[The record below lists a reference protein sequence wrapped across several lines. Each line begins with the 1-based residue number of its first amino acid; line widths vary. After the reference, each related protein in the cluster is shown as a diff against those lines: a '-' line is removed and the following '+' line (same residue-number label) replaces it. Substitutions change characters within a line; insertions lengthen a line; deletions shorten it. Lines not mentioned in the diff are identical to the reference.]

1 MTRRF
6 VILTIALL
14 AAAQFSLAQFSAA
27 QSTNQ
32 KRDTGPRAL
41 ALLELSPNGT
51 GHLVPVAIMYNGDF
65 FDASAYKADPVPMAL
80 DSGTVYEAVHTG
92 VSQGLF
98 TIATA
103 AQTGI
108 YWTGRGKWQDSAT
121 VAAVAAA
128 KKKLAQAEEKPPTLS
143 DPDSGPPKLLRRSP
157 ESKSESKPP
166 SPATEPARPNAPS
179 SASAPP
185 QNPAPAASKTAPAS
199 PAPSESKPSQTTSA
213 PSAPA
218 TSTSAKAEAPPASSA
233 PAAEPAPAT
242 PDPSEVS
249 DEEDPNRPRLDR
261 GKPSAS
267 RKNQTRESNGDSN
280 SKATTSKTA
289 ASTKSG
295 ASPSSPKNSSSE
307 SQGASVLEASVQEI
321 PAISDAS
328 GPEPRSY
335 AFPLKPGEADQ
346 FRKKLLAQATQLI
359 QAKIKRESS
368 GTPAHRATRTSA
380 KSKSTAHTPEPTFQ
394 DVKLRV
400 FDLSSSNQALMVLE
414 ATAQV
419 AGLSEPQQITIVAR
433 QDLYGDLHDSLANL
447 TDEKHLDVIPRMDL
461 IDVVDADGD
470 GRGELLFRET
480 SDEGRAY
487 SIYRV
492 IGDQLY
498 QLYKST
504 PQ

>member
-6 VILTIALL
+6 VILTAALL
-14 AAAQFSLAQFSAA
+14 VLAQLSLAQFSSARP
-27 QSTNQ
+27 STQ

-41 ALLELSPNGT
+41 ALLELSPDGA
-51 GHLVPVAIMYNGDF
+51 GHLVPIAIMIGDDF

-80 DSGTVYEAVHTG
+80 DSGTVYEAVQTG

-98 TIATA
+98 TITTA

-108 YWTGRGKWQDSAT
+108 YWTGRGKWQDSAQ
-121 VAAVAAA
+121 VASAAAA
-128 KKKLAQAEEKPPTLS
+128 KKKRAEAKPPTLS

-157 ESKSESKPP
+157 EGKSESKPSSP
-166 SPATEPARPNAPS
+166 SGEPAKPNT
-179 SASAPP
+179 SATASVPP
-185 QNPAPAASKTAPAS
+185 QSPAPAASKTAPAS
-199 PAPSESKPSQTTSA
+199 PAPSESKPAQTTPAPPAPTTSA
-213 PSAPA
+213 
-218 TSTSAKAEAPPASSA
+218 SAKAEAPPAAPA
-233 PAAEPAPAT
+233 PAAAPTPPT

-249 DEEDPNRPRLDR
+249 DEQDPNRPRLDR
-261 GKPSAS
+261 GKPTAA
-267 RKNQTRESNGDSN
+267 RKNQVREPNGALN
-280 SKATTSKTA
+280 SKTA
-289 ASTKSG
+289 NAKNAASAKPRA
-295 ASPSSPKNSSSE
+295 ASSSPKASSTSE
-307 SQGASVLEASVQEI
+307 GPSVPDSVQEI
-321 PAISDAS
+321 PAISDAA

-346 FRKKLLAQATQLI
+346 FRKKLVAQATQLVD
-359 QAKIKRESS
+359 AKIKQQSS
-368 GTPAHRATRTSA
+368 GEPVHRATRASA
-380 KSKSTAHTPEPTFQ
+380 KSKPIAHLPEPTFQ
-394 DVKLRV
+394 NVKLRV
-400 FDLSSSNQALMVLE
+400 FDLSSSNQALMVLQ
-414 ATAQV
+414 ATAQA
-419 AGLSEPQQITIVAR
+419 AGLAEPQQITIVAR
-433 QDLYGDLHDSLANL
+433 QDLYGELHDALANI
-447 TDEKHLDVIPRMDL
+447 TDEKHLDVISQMDL

>member
-1 MTRRF
+1 MPRRF
-6 VILTIALL
+6 VICAVLLLTMTPLSW
-14 AAAQFSLAQFSAA
+14 AQFSTARPAV
-27 QSTNQ
+27 Q

-51 GHLVPVAIMYNGDF
+51 GRLVPIAIMIGDDF

-80 DSGTVYEAVHTG
+80 DSGTVYEAMQTG

-98 TIATA
+98 TISTA

-108 YWTGRGKWQDSAT
+108 YWTGRGKWQTSAEI
-121 VAAVAAA
+121 AAAAAA
-128 KKKLAQAEEKPPTLS
+128 KKKRAQAEDKPPTLS
-143 DPDSGPPKLLRRSP
+143 DPDSGPPKLLRRSV
-157 ESKSESKPP
+157 ESKPSSP
-166 SPATEPARPNAPS
+166 PAEPAKPSASSPA
-179 SASAPP
+179 P
-185 QNPAPAASKTAPAS
+185 QNPAPTASKTAPAS
-199 PAPSESKPSQTTSA
+199 PAPDQSKPAEPKSTQSTPA
-213 PSAPA
+213 PTAPA

-233 PAAEPAPAT
+233 PAAAPAPAS
-242 PDPSEVS
+242 PDPSEAS

-267 RKNQTRESNGDSN
+267 RKRQATEANGS
-280 SKATTSKTA
+280 SKSSLNTKTA
-289 ASTKSG
+289 ASAKPG
-295 ASPSSPKNSSSE
+295 ASPLTPKTSSAFEGP
-307 SQGASVLEASVQEI
+307 SVPDSVQEI

-328 GPEPRSY
+328 GPEPRPY

-346 FRKKLLAQATQLI
+346 FRKKLLEQATQLVD
-359 QAKIKRESS
+359 AKIKQQSS
-368 GTPAHRATRTSA
+368 GVSVHRTVRTSA
-380 KSKSTAHTPEPTFQ
+380 KSKSTAHVPAPTFEN
-394 DVKLRV
+394 VKLRI

-419 AGLSEPQQITIVAR
+419 AGLAEPQQITIVAR
-433 QDLYGDLHDSLANL
+433 QDLYGDLHDALANV
-447 TDEKHLDVIPRMDL
+447 TDQRHLDVIPQMDL

>member
-6 VILTIALL
+6 VILTGVLL
-14 AAAQFSLAQFSAA
+14 TLAQLSLAQFSSTP
-27 QSTNQ
+27 STNQ

-80 DSGTVYEAVHTG
+80 DSGTVYEAMHTG
-92 VSQGLF
+92 TSEGLF
-98 TIATA
+98 TITTA

-108 YWTGRGKWQDSAT
+108 YWTGQGKWQTSAE
-121 VAAVAAA
+121 VAAIAAA
-128 KKKLAQAEEKPPTLS
+128 KKKRAQAEEKPPTLS

-157 ESKSESKPP
+157 ESKSESKPS
-166 SPATEPARPNAPS
+166 SPAAEPAKP
-179 SASAPP
+179 SASSPASVPP
-185 QNPAPAASKTAPAS
+185 PNPAPAASKSAPAS
-199 PAPSESKPSQTTSA
+199 PAASESKPSQTPPA
-213 PSAPA
+213 PPVPG
-218 TSTSAKAEAPPASSA
+218 TSTSTKAEAPPASA
-233 PAAEPAPAT
+233 PAATPVTAT

-267 RKNQTRESNGDSN
+267 RKTRESNGAPN
-280 SKATTSKTA
+280 SKTA
-289 ASTKSG
+289 ASAKPG
-295 ASPSSPKNSSSE
+295 ASPSGLKNSSSAAE
-307 SQGASVLEASVQEI
+307 GASVLEASVQEI

-346 FRKKLLAQATQLI
+346 FRKKLLEQARQLI

-368 GTPAHRATRTSA
+368 GEQVHHTTRTAA
-380 KSKSTAHTPEPTFQ
+380 KNKSTVHAPEPTFQ
-394 DVKLRV
+394 NVKLRV

-419 AGLSEPQQITIVAR
+419 AGLAEPQQITIVAR
-433 QDLYGDLHDSLANL
+433 QDLYGDLHDSLANI

>member
-6 VILTIALL
+6 VISTGVVLTL
-14 AAAQFSLAQFSAA
+14 AQLSLAQFSSARP
-27 QSTNQ
+27 STQ

-41 ALLELSPNGT
+41 ALLELSPKGPAQ
-51 GHLVPVAIMYNGDF
+51 LVPIAIMIGDDF

-80 DSGTVYEAVHTG
+80 DSGTVYEAVKTG

-98 TIATA
+98 TIKDA

-108 YWTGRGKWQDSAT
+108 YWSGRGKWQTSAEI
-121 VAAVAAA
+121 AAAAAA
-128 KKKLAQAEEKPPTLS
+128 KKARAKEKPPTLA
-143 DPDSGPPKLLRRSP
+143 DDDSGPPKLLRRSP
-157 ESKSESKPP
+157 DSKSSLPAAEPVKP
-166 SPATEPARPNAPS
+166 SAPS

-185 QNPAPAASKTAPAS
+185 QNPAPPASKSAPAPSAASKSPQSAAAP
-199 PAPSESKPSQTTSA
+199 PAL
-213 PSAPA
+213 
-218 TSTSAKAEAPPASSA
+218 STSASEKPGTPSASTAPTP
-233 PAAEPAPAT
+233 PT

-249 DEEDPNRPRLDR
+249 GENDPNRPRLDR

-267 RKNQTRESNGDSN
+267 RKTQTRASDTATN
-280 SKATTSKTA
+280 SMTA
-289 ASTKSG
+289 ASVKPWTPATS
-295 ASPSSPKNSSSE
+295 ANNSSS
-307 SQGASVLEASVQEI
+307 SSNSAPNAASKEPFVQDVSIQEI

-335 AFPLKPGEADQ
+335 VFPLKPGEADQ
-346 FRKKLLAQATQLI
+346 FRKKLLAQASQLVR
-359 QAKIKRESS
+359 AKVKQESS
-368 GTPAHRATRTSA
+368 EEPAHRTTRASA
-380 KSKSTAHTPEPTFQ
+380 KSKSTARAPEPTFQ
-394 DVKLRV
+394 NVKLRV
-400 FDLSSSNQALMVLE
+400 FDLSSSNQASMVLQ

-419 AGLSEPQQITIVAR
+419 AGIPEPQQITIVAR
-433 QDLYGDLHDSLANL
+433 QDLYGELHDALANI
-447 TDEKHLDVIPRMDL
+447 TDEKHHDIVPQMDL

>member
-6 VILTIALL
+6 VISTCVVLTL
-14 AAAQFSLAQFSAA
+14 AQLSLAQFSSARP
-27 QSTNQ
+27 STQ

-41 ALLELSPNGT
+41 ALLELSPNGA
-51 GHLVPVAIMYNGDF
+51 GHLVPIAIMIGDDF

-80 DSGTVYEAVHTG
+80 DSGTVYEAVQTG
-92 VSQGLF
+92 VFQGLF
-98 TIATA
+98 TITTA

-108 YWTGRGKWQDSAT
+108 YWTGRGKWQTSAE
-121 VAAVAAA
+121 VASAAAA
-128 KKKLAQAEEKPPTLS
+128 KKKRAEAKPPTLS

-157 ESKSESKPP
+157 EGKAESKPS
-166 SPATEPARPNAPS
+166 SPAAEPAKASPPS

-185 QNPAPAASKTAPAS
+185 QTPAPGASKSAPAS
-199 PAPSESKPSQTTSA
+199 PAPSESKPAQTTPAS
-213 PSAPA
+213 PVPA
-218 TSTSAKAEAPPASSA
+218 TSTSAKAEAPPATPA
-233 PAAEPAPAT
+233 PAAAPTPPT

-261 GKPSAS
+261 GKPSAA
-267 RKNQTRESNGDSN
+267 RKAQAREPNQAPN
-280 SKATTSKTA
+280 SKTANAKTA
-289 ASTKSG
+289 ASTKPG
-295 ASPSSPKNSSSE
+295 ASPSTLKSSS
-307 SQGASVLEASVQEI
+307 ASEGPSVPDSVQEI
-321 PAISDAS
+321 PAISDAA

-346 FRKKLLAQATQLI
+346 FRKKLLTQATQLVD
-359 QAKIKRESS
+359 AKIKQQSS
-368 GTPAHRATRTSA
+368 GEPAHHTTRTSA
-380 KSKSTAHTPEPTFQ
+380 KSKSAAHTPEPAFQ
-394 DVKLRV
+394 NVKLRV
-400 FDLSSSNQALMVLE
+400 FDLSSSNQALMVLQ
-414 ATAQV
+414 ATAQ
-419 AGLSEPQQITIVAR
+419 APGLSAPQQITIVAR
-433 QDLYGDLHDSLANL
+433 QDLYGDLHDALANI
-447 TDEKHLDVIPRMDL
+447 TDEKHLDVIPQMDL

>member
-1 MTRRF
+1 M
-6 VILTIALL
+6 TIALL
-14 AAAQFSLAQFSAA
+14 TLAQFSLAQFSTTRP
-27 QSTNQ
+27 TNQ

-41 ALLELSPNGT
+41 ALLELSPDGA
-51 GHLVPVAIMYNGDF
+51 GHLVPIAIMIGDDF

-80 DSGTVYEAVHTG
+80 DSGTVYEAVQTG

-98 TIATA
+98 TITTA

-108 YWTGRGKWQDSAT
+108 YWTGRGKWQTSAE
-121 VAAVAAA
+121 VAAAAAA
-128 KKKLAQAEEKPPTLS
+128 KKKRAQAEARPPTLS

-157 ESKSESKPP
+157 EGKSESKPS
-166 SPATEPARPNAPS
+166 SPAAEPAKPNTASPAPV
-179 SASAPP
+179 PP
-185 QNPAPAASKTAPAS
+185 QSPAPAASKTAPS
-199 PAPSESKPSQTTSA
+199 PPSPSESKPAQTTPA
-213 PSAPA
+213 PPAPA
-218 TSTSAKAEAPPASSA
+218 TSASAKAEAPPAVPA
-233 PAAEPAPAT
+233 PAAPPTPPT

-267 RKNQTRESNGDSN
+267 RKSHANGSLN
-280 SKATTSKTA
+280 SKTA
-289 ASTKSG
+289 ASAKHG
-295 ASPSSPKNSSSE
+295 AAPSSQKSSSTSE
-307 SQGASVLEASVQEI
+307 GPSVPDSVQEI

-335 AFPLKPGEADQ
+335 LFPLKPGEADQ
-346 FRKKLLAQATQLI
+346 FRKKLLAQATELVD
-359 QAKIKRESS
+359 AKIKLLSS
-368 GTPAHRATRTSA
+368 GDPAHRTTRASA
-380 KSKSTAHTPEPTFQ
+380 KSKSTAHLPEPTFQ
-394 DVKLRV
+394 NVKLRV
-400 FDLSSSNQALMVLE
+400 FDLSSSNQALMVLQ
-414 ATAQV
+414 ATAQ
-419 AGLSEPQQITIVAR
+419 APGLSAPQQITIVAR
-433 QDLYGDLHDSLANL
+433 QDLYGDLHDALANI

>member
-1 MTRRF
+1 M
-6 VILTIALL
+6 
-14 AAAQFSLAQFSAA
+14 
-27 QSTNQ
+27 
-32 KRDTGPRAL
+32 
-41 ALLELSPNGT
+41 ALLELSPNGN
-51 GHLVPVAIMYNGDF
+51 GHLVPIAIMIGDDF

-80 DSGTVYEAVHTG
+80 DSGTVYEAMQTG
-92 VSQGLF
+92 VSAGLF
-98 TIATA
+98 TISTA

-108 YWTGRGKWQDSAT
+108 YWTGQGKWQTST
-121 VAAVAAA
+121 EVAAVAAA
-128 KKKLAQAEEKPPTLS
+128 RKKRAQAEDKPPTLS
-143 DPDSGPPKLLRRSP
+143 DPDSGPPKLLRRSAP
-157 ESKSESKPP
+157 ESKPS
-166 SPATEPARPNAPS
+166 SPANEPAKPNASS
-179 SASAPP
+179 SAPAPP
-185 QNPAPAASKTAPAS
+185 QSPTPAASKTVPAS
-199 PAPSESKPSQTTSA
+199 PAPDQSKPAESKPSQSTSTQT
-213 PSAPA
+213 PSSQSTSPQSTPASSPPA
-218 TSTSAKAEAPPASSA
+218 TSTSAKAEAPPASPA
-233 PAAEPAPAT
+233 PAAAPAPAT
-242 PDPSEVS
+242 PDASEVS

-267 RKNQTRESNGDSN
+267 RKTQARGTSGTSN
-280 SKATTSKTA
+280 SSSNTKTA
-289 ASTKSG
+289 ASAKPG
-295 ASPSSPKNSSSE
+295 ASSLTPKTSSATSEGPSVPD
-307 SQGASVLEASVQEI
+307 SVQEI

-346 FRKKLLAQATQLI
+346 FRKKLLEQATQLVD
-359 QAKIKRESS
+359 AKIKQQSS
-368 GTPAHRATRTSA
+368 GEPVHRTARTSA
-380 KSKSTAHTPEPTFQ
+380 RSKSATRVSAPTFQ
-394 DVKLRV
+394 NVKLRV

-419 AGLSEPQQITIVAR
+419 AGLAEPQQITIVAR
-433 QDLYGDLHDSLANL
+433 QDLYGDLHDALANI
-447 TDEKHLDVIPRMDL
+447 TDQRHLDVIPRMDL